1 MKEGKQPLSVQKPQ
15 VFHQKKIAEQK
26 QKKGMSEGQLVFIGV
41 ASILGA
47 GFFLTTATT
56 IRETGISI
64 LLSYLVGVF
73 AVWAIFDSL
82 GAMIVTES
90 GSQGS
95 FIYYVEKYLG
105 TLFGFTGGWIY
116 WAAGVL
122 AMSSEITGISIFTQ
136 KWLPSVP
143 IWMLSTIYTLL
154 ALGINLIGMNNYGRI
169 ESFFAVVKTAAL
181 VIFIGVV
188 FYFILGGR
196 VAAHAHFTRTDQW
209 FAHGLPGFLTSLSM
223 MFFTFG
229 GIVATGMA
237 SAEVENPRVI
247 PSAFRKIVLLLA
259 VLYLLSLFAILYAI
273 PLTKIVE
280 NQSPM
285 ITILTLLRI
294 PYADA
299 VLNLIMILAAFSTAI
314 AAMFGVSHIL
324 VSLSKREEAPS
335 LLAKINKRGVPFP
348 SLIVTTIFVFL
359 FIVASYFLPGSIYEI
374 LTTSAGVVYLFLW
387 GMILYTYLRFRRFQ
401 QESAN
406 EQGKVWGIPWRFWL
420 AILILTIA
428 LVGSVFDYKH
438 LMSMLIS
445 VGFVLIAGFSYFILI
460 RRKGTRAAEKLR

>member
-1 MKEGKQPLSVQKPQ
+1 
-15 VFHQKKIAEQK
+15 
-26 QKKGMSEGQLVFIGV
+26 
-41 ASILGA
+41 
-47 GFFLTTATT
+47 
-56 IRETGISI
+56 
-64 LLSYLVGVF
+64 
-73 AVWAIFDSL
+73 
-82 GAMIVTES
+82 
-90 GSQGS
+90 
-95 FIYYVEKYLG
+95 
-105 TLFGFTGGWIY
+105 
-116 WAAGVL
+116 
-122 AMSSEITGISIFTQ
+122 
-136 KWLPSVP
+136 
-143 IWMLSTIYTLL
+143 
-154 ALGINLIGMNNYGRI
+154 
-169 ESFFAVVKTAAL
+169 
-181 VIFIGVV
+181 
-188 FYFILGGR
+188 
-196 VAAHAHFTRTDQW
+196 
-209 FAHGLPGFLTSLSM
+209 
-223 MFFTFG
+223 
-229 GIVATGMA
+229 
-237 SAEVENPRVI
+237 
-247 PSAFRKIVLLLA
+247 
-259 VLYLLSLFAILYAI
+259 
-273 PLTKIVE
+273 
-280 NQSPM
+280 M